1 MPYNFGDLSR
11 IPLSM
16 PTDLRFGIDRLV
28 VSGTRVFGWG
38 WVADRE
44 RSIRD
49 VHLQLQG
56 RGWRKRLAA
65 TFGLARED
73 IVDVFP
79 GHVATRF
86 SGFVV
91 TGYVPDASVET
102 LSLEVTFDDGR
113 SATFDVGSVAE
124 VKEAARARRYTPSRL
139 LRAAWRRLKA
149 RDLGGLMRGRKSES
163 AGLASADDPA
173 GGEKLLR
180 SLRGARSVRIVFD
193 HSMGGGANHY
203 RRGEIAQWLAASETV
218 ILCTYDLPTLDY
230 RFHVYVSG
238 EQDREFRASSFIALE
253 TVLQAAPVAEM
264 FVNSP
269 VSFDE
274 PIVFADWL
282 ARMRRRH
289 STIRLTVTAHDYFA
303 ACPSF
308 VLLNADGRYCGIPDV
323 HECERCLERHE
334 APYVAFSPPSK
345 IVPWREAWGGCL
357 AAADEIRFFSESTRA
372 ILMRAYPGLAR
383 DRTTVIPHRVDF
395 LPRRPQVRHAGALVI
410 GVVGQINVPKGAQ
423 VVAGVVE
430 RIERDHPNA
439 RVVVLGTLEVPCGSS
454 RLEVTGQY
462 RREDLPG
469 LIETHGINML
479 FFPSIWPETFSYVVA
494 EMTAL
499 NLPIVAFDL
508 GAPAERLRSY
518 RLARLCDEVGVAP
531 ALDTMLAFHRELA
544 LGETEAA

>member
-1 MPYNFGDLSR
+1 
-11 IPLSM
+11 M

-38 WVADRE
+38 WIADRE

-49 VHLQLQG
+49 VHLRLQG
-56 RGWRKRLAA
+56 PGWRKRLAA
-65 TFGLARED
+65 IFGLARAD
-73 IVDVFP
+73 MVDVFP

-124 VKEAARARRYTPSRL
+124 VKEAARARRYAPSRL
-139 LRAAWRRLKA
+139 LGAAWRRLKA
-149 RDLGGLMRGRKSES
+149 RDFRGLLRPKRES
-163 AGLASADDPA
+163 AGLASAEDPA
-173 GGEKLLR
+173 GREKLMR
-180 SLRGARSVRIVFD
+180 SLRDARSVRIIFD

-203 RRGEIAQWLAASETV
+203 RRGEIARWLAASETV

-230 RFHVYVSG
+230 RFHVSVSG
-238 EQDREFRASSFIALE
+238 EPDCEFRASSFIALE
-253 TVLQAAPVAEM
+253 TVLQGARIAEI

-269 VSFDE
+269 VSFDK
-274 PIVFADWL
+274 PVVFADWL
-282 ARMRRRH
+282 ARMRH
-289 STIRLTVTAHDYFA
+289 QHPAIRLTVTAHDYFA

-323 HECERCLERHE
+323 HECERCLQRHE
-334 APYVAFSPPSK
+334 ASYVAFSPPSK
-345 IVPWREAWGGCL
+345 IGPWREAWGRCL
-357 AAADEIRFFSESTRA
+357 AAADEVRFFSESTRA
-372 ILMRAYPGLAR
+372 ILIRAYPGLAR
-383 DRTTVIPHRVDF
+383 ERTTVIPHRVDF
-395 LPRRPQVRHAGALVI
+395 LPRRPQVRHAGPLVI

-423 VVAGVVE
+423 VVAGIVA
-430 RIERDHPNA
+430 RIETDHPNA
-439 RVVVLGTLEVPCGSS
+439 RVVVLGTLEVPCRSP
-454 RLEVTGQY
+454 RLEVTGEY
-462 RREDLPG
+462 KREDLPG
-469 LIETHGINML
+469 LIEAHGINML

-499 NLPIVAFDL
+499 HLPIVAFDL

-518 RLARLCDEVGVAP
+518 RLARLCDEVGVEP

-544 LGETEAA
+544 MGETEAA